1 MTPPV
6 LPEIGPSR
14 NKKIPDRFPRGNLSL
29 YGIGMSGAGHFI
41 SKHKKTIAI
50 SASVTMHVFLFCA
63 LAISSASS
71 LADKTSKGDGQ
82 SDVDGVEIDLLDLH
96 DSAEAMANAYQPP
109 APQTP
114 QMSSFMQMADT
125 AARPSEWTIKS
136 ETSNPKSITE
146 ALGENP
152 FQPQTGTPAK
162 SASAKNST
170 EAHVKVSDR
179 SNPTPNDLWKAIA
192 PCWNRIAD
200 KNTLP
205 VTLEVSFSP
214 MGNLAKPPVIRR
226 DPSKPINDQAL
237 RSESQAI
244 TALAQCGPY
253 LMAFGQENVRVSFPK
268 KG

>member
-1 MTPPV
+1 MNGV
-6 LPEIGPSR
+6 GR
-14 NKKIPDRFPRGNLSL
+14 
-29 YGIGMSGAGHFI
+29 FI
-41 SKHKKTIAI
+41 SKHKKAIAVTT
-50 SASVTMHVFLFCA
+50 SVAMHALLFCA
-63 LAISSASS
+63 LAISSNSM
-71 LADKTSKGDGQ
+71 LADKTLKGDGQ
-82 SDVDGVEIDLLDLH
+82 AEVEGIELDLIGLH
-96 DSAEAMANAYQPP
+96 DSAEAMAQAYKPP
-109 APQTP
+109 TPPQSP

-125 AARPSEWTIKS
+125 DSQPSDWALK
-136 ETSNPKSITE
+136 TSTPVLQSISE

-152 FQPQTGTPAK
+152 FQPQSQSPAQ
-162 SASAKNST
+162 SAAAAKNST

-226 DPSKPINDQAL
+226 DPSKRITDQML

-244 TALAQCGPY
+244 SALAQCGPY
-253 LMAFGQENVRVSFPK
+253 LMVFGQENVNVGFPK

>member
-1 MTPPV
+1 M
-6 LPEIGPSR
+6 
-14 NKKIPDRFPRGNLSL
+14 
-29 YGIGMSGAGHFI
+29 
-41 SKHKKTIAI
+41 
-50 SASVTMHVFLFCA
+50 
-63 LAISSASS
+63 
-71 LADKTSKGDGQ
+71 LADKNLKGDGQ
-82 SDVDGVEIDLLDLH
+82 AEVEGIEIDLIGLH
-96 DSAEAMANAYQPP
+96 DSAEATAQAYQPP

-114 QMSSFMQMADT
+114 QMSSFMQMVDT
-125 AARPSEWTIKS
+125 DSRPSDWTLK
-136 ETSNPKSITE
+136 TSTPAPQSISE

-152 FQPQTGTPAK
+152 FQPQSQSPDQ
-162 SASAKNST
+162 SAATAKNST

-226 DPSKPINDQAL
+226 DPSKRITDQML

-244 TALAQCGPY
+244 EALSQCGPY
-253 LMAFGQENVRVSFPK
+253 LMVFGQEGVQVAFPRQ
-268 KG
+268 GA

>member
-1 MTPPV
+1 M
-6 LPEIGPSR
+6 
-14 NKKIPDRFPRGNLSL
+14 N
-29 YGIGMSGAGHFI
+29 GAGRFI
-41 SKHKKTIAI
+41 TKHKKSVAVT
-50 SASVTMHVFLFCA
+50 ASVVLHVLLFCA
-63 LAISSASS
+63 LAISSAST
-71 LADKTSKGDGQ
+71 LADKTLKGDGQ
-82 SDVDGVEIDLLDLH
+82 AEVEGIELDLVGLH
-96 DSAEAMANAYQPP
+96 DSAEAMAQAYQSP

-114 QMSSFMQMADT
+114 QMSGFMQMADIDSP
-125 AARPSEWTIKS
+125 PSDWAMKASTPA
-136 ETSNPKSITE
+136 PKPISE

-152 FQPQTGTPAK
+152 FQPQTQSPAQP
-162 SASAKNST
+162 AAAAKTST
-170 EAHVKVSDR
+170 EAHVKVSDQ

-226 DPSKPINDQAL
+226 APSQRITDQML

-253 LMAFGQENVRVSFPK
+253 LMAFGQENVQVGFPAEH
-268 KG
+268 